1 MRLNVVRR
9 GAKLAHACARVR
21 DYCLFALLWRTSDLG
36 CISYLSSRLS
46 AMRDSPPLH
55 IADAMRCRWSPMGL
69 FVVVTKDCGSKIR
82 AVRFLIRDLKIMGGL
97 VVFHAGREGTLDT
110 LAGRERSENENE
122 NHPKS
127 A

>member
-1 MRLNVVRR
+1 M
-9 GAKLAHACARVR
+9 
-21 DYCLFALLWRTSDLG
+21 
-36 CISYLSSRLS
+36 
-46 AMRDSPPLH
+46 
-55 IADAMRCRWSPMGL
+55 

-110 LAGRERSENENE
+110 LGLAGRERSENENE